1 MIKLPTQLYFLPEN
15 LPNDNIII
23 SDNELNNKLIQPI
36 YYVYD
41 IGQFRLDSLIQK
53 SEYKYPLD
61 SPNEIVKF
69 EHQGKINSIG
79 DLDKLFLFYDYAK
92 DFENMYDYNNP
103 SSRISKVL
111 IKNKIITYHCNHKLF
126 LLTSGKNAKNITNCV
141 KNSICSSLKNDSSQN
156 SKDIQ
161 AIKKNILYSTKI
173 NIDNFMKYLVE
184 NHDANVRAIY
194 AGNLNQKEN
203 KAIAIYGDETDK
215 SKLYEYIKNQGSTLS
230 CVTVKLLLNSS
241 TTPKNVLFTDN
252 GGIMLFGSYFED
264 AALRIVLE
272 CNELIEK
279 FINE

>member
-15 LPNDNIII
+15 LPNDNILI
-23 SDNELNNKLIQPI
+23 SDDELSNKLIQPI

-41 IGQFRLDSLIQK
+41 IGQFRLDYFVQK

-61 SPNEIVKF
+61 TPNEIVKF
-69 EHQGKINSIG
+69 EHQGKINSIE

-92 DFENMYDYNNP
+92 DFENMYDYDNP
-103 SSRISKVL
+103 NSRISKVL
-111 IKNKIITYHCNHKLF
+111 MKNKVIAYHYNHKLF
-126 LLTSGKNAKNITNCV
+126 LLTSGKNAKNITNCI
-141 KNSICSSLKNDSSQN
+141 KNSICSSLKKDASQN
-156 SKDIQ
+156 TKEAQ
-161 AIKKNILYSTKI
+161 LIKKNILYSAKI

-230 CVTVKLLLNSS
+230 CVTVKLSLNSS
-241 TTPKNVLFTDN
+241 ATPKNVLFTDS
-252 GGIMLFGSYFED
+252 GGIMLFGSYSEEM
-264 AALRIVLE
+264 ALRIVLE
-272 CNELIEK
+272 CNELIEN